1 MHDIEMH
8 RHLQQVKDLELKLSR
23 TQDTREELI
32 AEEQRKLVEL
42 KAVLASKDNE
52 RMRVER
58 KLQQAFDEVCS
69 KILRQ

>member
-52 RMRVER
+52 HMRVER